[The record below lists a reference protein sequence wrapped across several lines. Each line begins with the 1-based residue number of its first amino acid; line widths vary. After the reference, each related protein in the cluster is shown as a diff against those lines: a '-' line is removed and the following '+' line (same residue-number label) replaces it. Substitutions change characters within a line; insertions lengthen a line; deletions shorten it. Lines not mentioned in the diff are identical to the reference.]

1 MTIKILNNSIILVS
15 MYWRFLNIIFL
26 FFLIKPCLSQKTF
39 SQSRNE
45 KKLSKYILKLNNPKW
60 LKINNNKAYF
70 KYNISSSLS
79 RVSSTSNDQV
89 GRLNNGQSK
98 TQKFL
103 YNKSGYDY
111 DKLEKR
117 IIQVA
122 VFKPR
127 VKILEIDL
135 IANCRGNA
143 INSYDKLNNSQ
154 SSFQGLSSLYI
165 DENQLNHLRKINTQ
179 SNFIK
184 NNTVSDQII
193 MDNISRSIN
202 QICK

>member
-1 MTIKILNNSIILVS
+1 
-15 MYWRFLNIIFL
+15 MYFRILNIIFI
-26 FFLIKPCLSQKTF
+26 FFLFKPCLTQKVF

-60 LKINNNKAYF
+60 LKINENKAYF
-70 KYNISSSLS
+70 KHNISSSLS
-79 RVSSTSNDQV
+79 RVSFTSNDQV

-103 YNKSGYDY
+103 YNKSGYNY
-111 DKLEKR
+111 DKLEKK

-122 VFKPR
+122 IFKPR
-127 VKILEIDL
+127 IKILEIDL
-135 IANCRGNA
+135 FANCKGSS
-143 INSYDKLNNSQ
+143 INNYDKSNNSS
-154 SSFQGLSSLYI
+154 SSFQGLSSMYI
-165 DENQLNHLRKINTQ
+165 DENQLNQLRKINSQ

-184 NNTVSDQII
+184 NSIVSDQII
-193 MDNISRSIN
+193 MENISRIIN